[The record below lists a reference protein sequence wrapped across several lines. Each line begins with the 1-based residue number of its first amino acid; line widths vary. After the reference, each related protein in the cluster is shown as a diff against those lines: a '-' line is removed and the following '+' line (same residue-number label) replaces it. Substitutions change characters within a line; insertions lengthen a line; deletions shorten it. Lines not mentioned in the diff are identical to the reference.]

1 MRALLVMR
9 PDAYERFGGDT
20 TLVVET
26 ARALRALGVEADVVS
41 TLAPDARGFDVAHV
55 FNAMRPEVCGPQVES
70 CRAAGVPVALSTVWF
85 DLREFLGRGCYYHEL
100 ARNAKDPADL
110 ERRYRAFQSRSPDSF
125 LSYRARAHVARDLK
139 AQARVLRRAHVLLPN
154 SAFEAR
160 DCMTKLGVREVPF
173 EIVPVGASLEA
184 AEAWSEHRAGVVSVG
199 RLEPRKNQTMT
210 VLALRD
216 MSIDLTI
223 AGAAHDAY
231 PTETMRRWAPRLQ
244 FTGQV
249 SDGERSRLYGSA
261 HVHIL
266 PSWVETVG
274 LASIEAAAGGAQLVV
289 SDRGPEVEYF
299 GNDVEYVDPADPESL
314 RGAVLRALARP
325 ARRPDDALDRRIRA
339 LSWERSAR
347 ATLRGYELAIT
358 HATRTD

>member
-26 ARALRALGVEADVVS
+26 ARALRALGVEADMVS
-41 TLAPDARGFDVAHV
+41 TLAPDARGYDVAHV
-55 FNAMRPEVCGPQVES
+55 FNAMRPEVCGPQVEG
-70 CRAAGVPVALSTVWF
+70 CRSSGVPVAFSTVWF
-85 DLREFLGRGCYYHEL
+85 DLREFLGRGCYYHDL
-100 ARNAKDPADL
+100 ARNAKDPASL
-110 ERRYRAFQSRSPDSF
+110 ERRYRALRSRSSESF
-125 LSYRARAHVARDLK
+125 LSYRARTRLARDLA

-154 SAFEAR
+154 SAVEAR
-160 DCMTKLGVREVPF
+160 DCMMKLGVHEVPF

-184 AEAWSEHRAGVVSVG
+184 ADAWSDRRAGVLGVG

-210 VLALRD
+210 VLSLRD
-216 MSIDLTI
+216 LPIELTI

-231 PTETMRRWAPRLQ
+231 PIETMRRWSSHVR

-261 HVHIL
+261 HVHVL
-266 PSWVETVG
+266 PSWIETVG

-299 GNDVEYVDPADPESL
+299 GNDVEYADPADPDSL
-314 RGAVLRALARP
+314 RDAVLRALARP
-325 ARRPDDALDRRIRA
+325 ARKPGDALDRRIRA

-347 ATLRGYELAIT
+347 ATLRGYELAIA
-358 HATRTD
+358 HAKRAD

>member
-26 ARALRALGVEADVVS
+26 AQALRALGVEADVVS
-41 TLAPDARGFDVAHV
+41 TLTPDARGYEVAHV

-70 CRAAGVPVALSTVWF
+70 CRAARVPVALSTVWF
-85 DLREFLGRGCYYHEL
+85 DLREFLGRGSYYHEL
-100 ARNAKDPADL
+100 AIKAKDPSTL
-110 ERRYRAFQSRSPDSF
+110 ERRYRSMRSRSADSF
-125 LSYRARAHVARDLK
+125 LSYRTRTRLTRDIE
-139 AQARVLRRAHVLLPN
+139 AQASVLRRAHVLLPN
-154 SAFEAR
+154 SSVEAR
-160 DCMTKLGVREVPF
+160 DCMLKLGVREVPF
-173 EIVPVGASLEA
+173 EIVPVGASLQA
-184 AEAWSEHRAGVVSVG
+184 AEAWSARRAGVLCVG

-216 MSIDLTI
+216 VPVDLTI

-231 PTETMRRWAPRLQ
+231 PTETLQTWAPRAR

-249 SDGERSRLYGSA
+249 SDGDRSRLYGAA

-266 PSWVETVG
+266 PSWIETVG

-299 GNDVEYVDPADPESL
+299 GNDAEYADPADPDSL
-314 RGAVLRALARP
+314 RAAVLRALARP
-325 ARRPDDALDRRIRA
+325 ARSRGDALDRRIRA
-339 LSWERSAR
+339 LTWERSAR
-347 ATLRGYELAIT
+347 ATMRGYEVAI
-358 HATRTD
+358 AQAKVKY